1 MKTYQIKEVAGYRG
15 AGQAFATVINGVVMK
30 LTYID
35 DLIDAEKDCDMGS
48 ENLDL
53 LPSAYKKISD
63 YAKQHP
69 TEIKGMCSCTEFC
82 VQ

>member
-1 MKTYQIKEVAGYRG
+1 MKTYTIKEAAGYKG
-15 AGQAFATVINGVVMK
+15 AGQAFATVENEAVTK

-35 DLIDAEKDCDMGS
+35 DLIDAEQDCDMGS

-53 LPSAYKKISD
+53 LPSAHKKMRD
-63 YAKQHP
+63 YAKKHP